1 MNRFT
6 KFALMSA
13 LTGVMAGCG
22 GGKIQYPAAPK
33 DETVTDD
40 YFGTIVADPYRP
52 LENDTAPATLEWVK
66 AENEVTEN
74 YLSQIPFRDKIRE
87 RLTHLNNY
95 KKTGLPAKAKDG
107 KYYYFE
113 NDGLQNQSVLYRTDS
128 LGGTPEVFL
137 DPNTLSD
144 DGTVALQSI
153 SRSNDGKYTAYVI
166 ARNGSDWNEIYVMDT
181 ESKKVLDEHIEWVKF
196 SGASWKGDGFYYSSY
211 PRPEKGKE
219 FSNANENH
227 QIYYHKL
234 GTPQSEDVLVYEDKA
249 HPFHFHSAY
258 VPDTED
264 YLFVTGSGEGN
275 GNSLMVKNLKT
286 NGGWVVMEPSQDYD
300 INIQEVDN
308 GKVYILTN
316 WNAPKNR
323 LMVADLKNPAKEN
336 WKELIPEG
344 EGVMTG
350 VQFAGDKLI
359 VNMEK
364 DASDHAYIYDKD
376 GKMIREMEFPT
387 FGSVGISSDKD
398 NDEVYY
404 ALSSFVYPSTRF
416 SYNMATGESTLI
428 GQAEIEGINLEDYVT
443 EQVFYPSADGTKIP
457 MFITYKKGMKK
468 DGKNPTYLYGYG
480 GFNVSLPPGFSA
492 NRLLW
497 LENGGI
503 YAQANLRGGSE
514 YGEEWHQAGT
524 KMNKMNVFN
533 DFIAAAE
540 YLIDQGWT
548 SPDYLTIEGGSNGG
562 LLVGATVNLRPE
574 LFKVA
579 IPRVGVMDMMRYHLF
594 TIGWNWASDY
604 GTSADSK
611 EMADYLLSYS
621 PLHTIKNDG
630 TPYPAIL
637 VTTADHDDRVV
648 PAHSFKYAAALQA
661 ANTGNAPKLIRID
674 SKAGHG
680 GGKPMTKVIDEYTD
694 LYSFIFKNI
703 GMTPEK

>member
-22 GGKIQYPAAPK
+22 GGKIQYPAAPM

-359 VNMEK
+359 VNMV
-364 DASDHAYIYDKD
+364 
-376 GKMIREMEFPT
+376 
-387 FGSVGISSDKD
+387 SVTVQWKQQRD
-398 NDEVYY
+398 
-404 ALSSFVYPSTRF
+404 F
-416 SYNMATGESTLI
+416 
-428 GQAEIEGINLEDYVT
+428 GQA
-443 EQVFYPSADGTKIP
+443 
-457 MFITYKKGMKK
+457 
-468 DGKNPTYLYGYG
+468 
-480 GFNVSLPPGFSA
+480 
-492 NRLLW
+492 
-497 LENGGI
+497 
-503 YAQANLRGGSE
+503 
-514 YGEEWHQAGT
+514 
-524 KMNKMNVFN
+524 
-533 DFIAAAE
+533 
-540 YLIDQGWT
+540 
-548 SPDYLTIEGGSNGG
+548 
-562 LLVGATVNLRPE
+562 
-574 LFKVA
+574 
-579 IPRVGVMDMMRYHLF
+579 
-594 TIGWNWASDY
+594 
-604 GTSADSK
+604 
-611 EMADYLLSYS
+611 
-621 PLHTIKNDG
+621 
-630 TPYPAIL
+630 
-637 VTTADHDDRVV
+637 
-648 PAHSFKYAAALQA
+648 
-661 ANTGNAPKLIRID
+661 
-674 SKAGHG
+674 
-680 GGKPMTKVIDEYTD
+680 VI
-694 LYSFIFKNI
+694 
-703 GMTPEK
+703 